1 MKSSTISAFAAVIGG
16 LGLIIGLMVP
26 ALIES
31 NAIEIMLMIWVV
43 SGAVALSLAICAS
56 IIKHLERLTRAA
68 EIVIATMELP
78 KTADGACPRCGS
90 LRFTAAGNRCMLCMQ
105 KIAVE
110 TDE

>member
-1 MKSSTISAFAAVIGG
+1 MKSNVIMGIAITIGV
-16 LGLIIGLMVP
+16 LGLFLGFI
-26 ALIES
+26 
-31 NAIEIMLMIWVV
+31 VV
-43 SGAVALSLAICAS
+43 ENQGEVAMFIVWGASAAVALSLAIFAA
-56 IIKHLERLTRAA
+56 IVKHLERLTRAA